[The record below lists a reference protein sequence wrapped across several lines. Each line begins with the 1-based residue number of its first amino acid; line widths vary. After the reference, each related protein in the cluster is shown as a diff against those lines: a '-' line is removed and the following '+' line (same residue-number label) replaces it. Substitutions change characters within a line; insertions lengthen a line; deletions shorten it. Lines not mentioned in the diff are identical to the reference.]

1 MALPGISRTFRRS
14 NLEPRL
20 TEPPAPYFLTNSL
33 PNASETTVK
42 ESSPRELPP
51 DKELVDRAKA
61 GDPEA
66 MDELVSRHHGSVF
79 RVALGILREEDG
91 ASDVAQEAFLKAFRG
106 LKGFRGDASF
116 KTWLLTIAANEAR
129 GVLRKAGRRKELA
142 LEAAGPVAS
151 MEAAVDD
158 AMETAEETN
167 RVLDLLSGLPE
178 KQKQA
183 VTLRIFEGL
192 SFREIGEIIG
202 SSEGAARVNYHHGIR
217 RLRENMG

>member
-1 MALPGISRTFRRS
+1 
-14 NLEPRL
+14 
-20 TEPPAPYFLTNSL
+20 
-33 PNASETTVK
+33 
-42 ESSPRELPP
+42 
-51 DKELVDRAKA
+51 
-61 GDPEA
+61 

-79 RVALGILREEDG
+79 RTALGILHDEDG

-106 LKGFRGDASF
+106 LRGFRGDASF

-129 GVLRKAGRRKELA
+129 GVLRKARRRREVA
-142 LEAAGPVAS
+142 LQAAGPVPS
-151 MEAAVDD
+151 TEAAVDD
-158 AMETAEETN
+158 AMEKTEEAN
-167 RVLDLLSGLPE
+167 RIREFLTGLPE

-217 RLRENMG
+217 RLRERMG